1 MTERNRKIY
10 FTLQFALLFYVA
22 GAAFVESFVNYPTWR
37 LIGAAEFKAYHNAL
51 SSGIIPFMVIPWFV
65 EIISTFALMRFRP
78 HAVPLKA
85 IVVSQILNLIAL
97 ASSIFIQIPIQL
109 NLGENGQSLPEIE
122 RLITTDAIR
131 WVPLILK
138 MVIYLWLMLRVV
150 TINTETD
157 R

>member
-109 NLGENGQSLPEIE
+109 NLGENGQSIPEIE
-122 RLITTDAIR
+122 RLIATDPIR
-131 WVPLILK
+131 WIPLILK
-138 MVIYLWLMLRVV
+138 MMIYLWLMLRVV